1 MDFYVAQIEC
11 ARLEGYGKVSV
22 ILLVEKRKKEANSEQ
37 WYNMIPF
44 DF

>member
-22 ILLVEKRKKEANSEQ
+22 ILLVEKRSKFRTVVQ
-37 WYNMIPF
+37 YDPI
-44 DF
+44 